1 MIYYSTG
8 KGTYKRGEVGV
19 AVETDEA
26 TAKILI
32 EKGYLKEGK
41 APIQKVIEEQPK
53 VEQVATKV
61 EIIQVEEPRV
71 KKVRGNPAWAKRKS

>member
-32 EKGYLKEGK
+32 EKGYLKEFST
-41 APIQKVIEEQPK
+41 PIKKVIEEQPK

-71 KKVRGNPAWAKRKS
+71 KKVRGNPAWGKKKS